1 MDNLLDHYNDERS
14 MSFYYIA
21 TTLVPVDL
29 VSKAVN
35 EMLTTYRGDDSDLKT
50 KANSQRATIEDFGF
64 EIQHPSK
71 S

>member
-1 MDNLLDHYNDERS
+1 

-50 KANSQRATIEDFGF
+50 KAKSLRATIEDLA
-64 EIQHPSK
+64 SK
-71 S
+71 SDINLKLIKKPHEGERG